1 MSAVKNKSEVIIN
14 PNILDREKV
23 NINNINNVRWLEDNK
38 CPPCTFP
45 SPTLVKNEKTNKIA

>member
-23 NINNINNVRWLEDNK
+23 NINNVRWLEDNK